1 MGFKFLNLNPLG
13 KREEDCVCRA
23 ISLAT
28 EKDYEDVQEQLYLIS
43 KLFRCESLCVCC
55 YKHLLDYVYNLD
67 RIESF
72 HGYTIHEFIE
82 LNPKGTYIIRV
93 DGHLTCAID
102 GILYDTWDS
111 RDCIVDIVWEV
122 SSFQY

>member
-28 EKDYEDVQEQLYLIS
+28 EKDYEDVQDQLYLIG

-82 LNPKGTYIIRV
+82 LNPEGTYIIRV
-93 DGHLTCAID
+93 EGHLTCVID

-111 RDCIVDIVWEV
+111 RNQIVDIVWEV